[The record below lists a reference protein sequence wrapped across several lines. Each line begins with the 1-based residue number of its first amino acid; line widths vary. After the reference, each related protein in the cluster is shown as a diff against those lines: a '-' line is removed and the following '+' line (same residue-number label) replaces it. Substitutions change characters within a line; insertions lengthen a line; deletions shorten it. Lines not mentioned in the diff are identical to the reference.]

1 MGGGEGGKIRYMFLL
16 TGKWGYNWGGGVI
29 IGGAYKHQLTLF
41 PLLSRR
47 KIKIFLILVT

>member
-1 MGGGEGGKIRYMFLL
+1 MVGGERGIIGYMFLL

-29 IGGAYKHQLTLF
+29 IGRAYKHQLTLF